1 MVLIILAA
9 VLWLVGGLAVV
20 AFSLKR
26 RKLPMALAFQLS
38 SEREH
43 MKNFVWYEWIMF
55 AVVAGASLMLFWNA
69 IAEDTNSVGANGC
82 PMDTHICPDGA
93 YVSRSGPHCAFMP
106 CAGSAGGLVALYNQ
120 KDEPDQ
126 LPTPKPPPTPDGE
139 ANSKTPQGIKS
150 ADGQDNADPEIEA
163 EPVIDASTPR
173 KIDVESCAKGDRAG
187 IMQNG
192 HPITF
197 AVSTTKSNLC
207 IIKVVKDT
215 EEGGEAY
222 NCEFRT
228 KGLPEQ
234 GFMKYFNVE
243 HFDLIKEKLCSRDFS
258 EALNLYRRAAA
269 RGNSNAQY
277 NMAKYYDQR
286 HGITEDFP
294 EAARW
299 YRKAAEQGHVGA
311 EYALGLFYNQGL
323 GVTQNFA
330 EAAKWYRKAAEQ
342 GLSEAQYS
350 LGYLYDKGLGVKQD
364 HKEASEW
371 YRKGAAQ
378 GNADAQAALGDLY
391 VNGHGVQQAYD
402 VAYFWY
408 IVAAASNNKD
418 YVTKRD
424 QIIRF
429 VPPQK
434 VMDVQKRGAAWRP
447 TTTAATTALVPKV
460 TETPAPAPP
469 PPPPPA
475 PKPPPPPAPVASPPP
490 PPPPAPIAA
499 PAPPAPAVPPPP
511 KPLPTDLPSLEA
523 LANEGDAA
531 AQFAMASYYNKG
543 NPITDD
549 MDRASKWYLKSA
561 EQGNAKAQYTIGLFY
576 ERGVGVKQDLAEAAK
591 WYRKAADQG
600 VPNAQYYL
608 GLLYYQGKG
617 IKQDDAEAAKFLS
630 EAAEMGIS
638 DAQYRM
644 GLMYMAGKGV
654 EQNYLEAFDFFRRAS
669 EQGDDNAQY
678 SLATILLQGAG
689 DDIPR
694 NPAEA
699 FFWLL
704 LSSTSPNKVENVK
717 RSYLRDKVEKKL
729 DGRVAQDMRKRAMT
743 WKPTK
748 ESVR

>member
-1 MVLIILAA
+1 MSHMVLMILAA
-9 VLWLVGGLAVV
+9 ALWLVGGLAVV

-26 RKLPMALAFQLS
+26 RKLPMSLAFKLS

-55 AVVAGASLMLFWNA
+55 TAIAGASLMLFWNA
-69 IAEDTNSVGANGC
+69 IAEDTGAVGANGC
-82 PMDTHICPDGA
+82 PMDTHICGDGT

-106 CAGSAGGLVALYNQ
+106 CSNSAAGGLVALYNQ

-126 LPTPKPPPTPDGE
+126 LPPKAQPAPGGD
-139 ANSKTPQGIKS
+139 ASKGPQDIKA
-150 ADGQDNADPEIEA
+150 ADGGDTEPDIEA
-163 EPVIDASTPR
+163 EPVIDANTP
-173 KIDVESCAKGDRAG
+173 KEIDVENCAKGDRAG
-187 IMQNG
+187 YMQNG
-192 HPITF
+192 HPVTF

-207 IIKVVKDT
+207 LIKVVRDT

-234 GFMKYFNVE
+234 GFIKYFKVE
-243 HFDLIKEKLCSRDFS
+243 TFDSIRDRACSRDYS
-258 EALNLYRRAAA
+258 EVLNLYRRAAA
-269 RGNSNAQY
+269 RGNPNAQY

-294 EAARW
+294 EAAKW
-299 YRKAAEQGHVGA
+299 YRKAADQGHVGA
-311 EYALGLFYNQGL
+311 EYNLGLFYNQGL

-342 GLSEAQYS
+342 GLAEAQYS
-350 LGYLYDKGLGVKQD
+350 LGLLYDRGLGVKQD
-364 HKEASEW
+364 YKEASEW

-391 VNGHGVQQAYD
+391 ATGHGVQQAYE

-418 YVTKRD
+418 YITKRD

-429 VPPQK
+429 VPPGK
-434 VMDVQKRGAAWRP
+434 TMEVQKRGAAWRP
-447 TTTAATTALVPKV
+447 TKSAATTSLLPKV
-460 TETPAPAPP
+460 TETPPPA

-475 PKPPPPPAPVASPPP
+475 PKPPPPPAPPP
-490 PPPPAPIAA
+490 PPPPAPA
-499 PAPPAPAVPPPP
+499 PVVAPVPPAPAPPPPP

-531 AQFAMASYYNKG
+531 AQFALASYYSKG

-549 MDRASKWYLKSA
+549 NDRAAKWYLKAA
-561 EQGNAKAQYTIGLFY
+561 EQGNAKAAYAIGLFY
-576 ERGVGVKQDLAEAAK
+576 EQGRGVKQDVAEAAK

-600 VPNAQYYL
+600 VAGAQYML
-608 GLLYYQGKG
+608 GLLYLNGKG
-617 IKQDDAEAAKFLS
+617 IKQDDAEALKYLS
-630 EAAEMGIS
+630 EAAEMGIP
-638 DAQYRM
+638 DAQYRTGM
-644 GLMYMAGKGV
+644 LYMAGKGV
-654 EQNYLEAFDFFRRAS
+654 EQNYLEAFDFFKRAA

-678 SLATILLQGAG
+678 SLATMLMQGAG
-689 DDIPR
+689 EDIPK
-694 NPAEA
+694 NMPEA

-704 LSSTSPNKVENVK
+704 LSSTSQNKMENIK
-717 RSYLRDKVEKKL
+717 RISLRDKVEKKI
-729 DGRVAQDMRKRAMT
+729 DPHVAYDLRKRAQT
-743 WKPTK
+743 WKPTR
-748 ESVR
+748 EVVR